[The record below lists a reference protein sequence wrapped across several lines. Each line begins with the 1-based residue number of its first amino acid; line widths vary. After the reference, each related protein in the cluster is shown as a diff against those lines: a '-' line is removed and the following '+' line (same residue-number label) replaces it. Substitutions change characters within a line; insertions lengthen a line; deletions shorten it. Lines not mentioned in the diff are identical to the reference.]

1 MSVTIPHQSYSPR
14 LYRRARLGILILA
27 LLGLLSF
34 AAVRDMAGQ
43 CRTTDEYLTGGGQL
57 LTGGGQLLVTGK
69 KTTRCEL
76 SGWGLRVAV
85 PEQVADILREVGIP
99 FAYY

>member
-1 MSVTIPHQSYSPR
+1 MSISRV
-14 LYRRARLGILILA
+14 
-27 LLGLLSF
+27 
-34 AAVRDMAGQ
+34 
-43 CRTTDEYLTGGGQL
+43 EQL

-76 SGWGLRVAV
+76 SGWGLQVAV